1 MLSQPPNTNINNDL
15 GLGSRVAEQSRARFL
30 NRNGTFNV
38 RRIGQKVSEAL
49 SPYHALLTISWAK
62 FHLIVAVAYFTVNL
76 FFATAYFLSG
86 PESLRGIESSGAMS
100 RFAESFFF
108 SVQTLATIGYGRIS
122 PVGFIANMLVSVE
135 ALVGLLGFALATGL
149 LFARFSRPNAKIRF
163 SASAV
168 IAPYKEI
175 TAWMFRLV
183 NARTNQMIET
193 KVQVTLS
200 RNEIVNGVTSRKFYG
215 LELERQSVA
224 FMPLHWVVVHPIDE
238 ASPLYGV
245 TKEAF
250 DASDPEFL
258 ILLSGVDET
267 FSTTVHQRISYKGH
281 ETVWNAKFA
290 DMYVSMPDGVMTIDT
305 RKLDESVTRRDEG

>member
-38 RRIGQKVSEAL
+38 RRVGQKVSEAL

-163 SASAV
+163 SATAV
-168 IAPYKEI
+168 VAPYKEI

-245 TKEAF
+245 TKEEF

-267 FSTTVHQRISYKGH
+267 FSTTVHQRISYKDH

-290 DMYVSMPDGVMTIDT
+290 DMYVTMPDGVMTIDT
-305 RKLDESVTRRDEG
+305 RKLDEIVRF